1 MSIKRHIGQDGKLY
15 LRVRKS
21 FGNKEYQ
28 RYISTKDG
36 LKKAQQEAERV
47 LKQLT
52 QSQKAYQLRQ
62 QLPINSLVDNDGR
75 IIGLSR
81 LTRKRE
87 GRQPVDELKLRIR
100 LPENGRIYRTT
111 ISVGHHGFDK
121 AFETAIDRIC
131 EWRGVEKN
139 AEARQKLLKAK
150 KHYDTSETV

>member
-1 MSIKRHIGQDGKLY
+1 MSIKQHIGQDGKLY

-36 LKKAQQEAERV
+36 LKKAQLEAERV

-62 QLPINSLVDNDGR
+62 QLPINSLVDNAGR

-100 LPENGRIYRTT
+100 LPENGRIHRTT
-111 ISVGHHGFDK
+111 ISIGRHGFDR
-121 AFETAIDRIC
+121 AFEMAIGRIC

-139 AEARQKLLKAK
+139 ADVRQKLLHAK